1 MAENNNF
8 HDNFQ
13 SCGQDEEEI
22 GSRSGSDGSGKAA
35 PGRGVTEE
43 SYKLSYRKE
52 VRGEMGTVVEDTGTG
67 EVVTALSNIQANG
80 ARDRETRSRAT
91 VV

>member
-13 SCGQDEEEI
+13 SCGRDEEESGS
-22 GSRSGSDGSGKAA
+22 GSRAE
-35 PGRGVTEE
+35 GRGVMEE
-43 SYKLSYRKE
+43 SYKLSYRE
-52 VRGEMGTVVEDTGTG
+52 ELREEMGTVVEDTGTG
-67 EVVTALSNIQANG
+67 EVVTSLSHIQTNG

>member
-13 SCGQDEEEI
+13 SYGRDEEDI
-22 GSRSGSDGSGKAA
+22 GSDSCA
-35 PGRGVTEE
+35 VVEE
-43 SYKLSYRKE
+43 SYKLSYREE
-52 VRGEMGTVVEDTGTG
+52 VRGEMGSVTEDTGTG
-67 EVVTALSNIQANG
+67 EVITSLSHIQTNG
-80 ARDRETRSRAT
+80 ARDSRENRSRAT

>member
-13 SCGQDEEEI
+13 SCGRDEEEI
-22 GSRSGSDGSGKAA
+22 VSRSVSDGSGKAD
-35 PGRGVTEE
+35 PGLGVMEE
-43 SYKLSYRKE
+43 SYKLSYMKEIRKE
-52 VRGEMGTVVEDTGTG
+52 MRTVVEDTGTG
-67 EVVTALSNIQANG
+67 EVVTSLSHIQANG
-80 ARDRETRSRAT
+80 ANDRETRSRAT

>member
-13 SCGQDEEEI
+13 SYGRDEEDI
-22 GSRSGSDGSGKAA
+22 GSDSCAGGQ
-35 PGRGVTEE
+35 GVLEE
-43 SYKLSYRKE
+43 SYKLSYREE
-52 VRGEMGTVVEDTGTG
+52 VRGEMGSVTEDTGTG
-67 EVVTALSNIQANG
+67 EVITSLSHIQTNG
-80 ARDRETRSRAT
+80 AKDSRENRSRAT